1 MNLAA
6 TLATL
11 AGDAYSNFPGPLPTG
26 FQAASLAGVTLH
38 GGEFMNG
45 SAAALVTTGVV
56 DGLQTLVVAFRGS
69 DDATDW
75 LNDLRNIDNA
85 YGAFQPLVSAIER
98 YAAAGG
104 HVLLVG
110 HSLGGAIAQIFMS
123 EHPADDHY
131 RAVTFGS
138 PGALPETGVFHAAAD
153 SRITNYAISDDP
165 MVFLGEHRAEVAS
178 YAMHHL
184 LYGAVLAEEAAD
196 ESGLSLK
203 TVVQSES
210 FMTADYVNNG
220 AVVTLHGH
228 SSSLSISSVITAN
241 PAEHDI
247 ATYLKLTSVSGIPEP
262 FLW

>member
-1 MNLAA
+1 MNLVE
-6 TLATL
+6 TLTTL
-11 AGDAYSNFPGPLPTG
+11 AGDAYSNSPMTLPTG
-26 FQAASLAGVTLH
+26 FQAATLSGVTLH
-38 GGEFMNG
+38 GGLFTNG
-45 SAAALVTTGVV
+45 SAAALVTTGLV

-69 DDATDW
+69 DDSTDW
-75 LNDLRNIDNA
+75 LNDLRNIDQS

-104 HVLLVG
+104 HVILEG

-153 SRITNYAISDDP
+153 ARITNYAISDDP
-165 MVFLGEHRAEVAS
+165 FVFLGEHRAEAAS
-178 YAMHHL
+178 YALHHP
-184 LYGAVLAEEAAD
+184 LYGVVLAAEIAD

-203 TVVQSES
+203 TVAQSEA
-210 FMTADYVNNG
+210 FMTGDYVNNG

-228 SSSLSISSVITAN
+228 GPSLSVSSVIAAN

-247 ATYLKLTSVSGIPEP
+247 STYLKLTSVSGVPEP
-262 FLW
+262 FMW